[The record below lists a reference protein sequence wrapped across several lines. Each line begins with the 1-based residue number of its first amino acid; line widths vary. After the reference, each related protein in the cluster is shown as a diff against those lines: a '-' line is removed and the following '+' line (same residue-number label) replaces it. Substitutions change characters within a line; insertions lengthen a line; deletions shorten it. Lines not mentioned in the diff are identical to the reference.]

1 MKPSDIDVIILCGG
15 KGSRLQKVVSD
26 RPKPMA
32 KINESPFLEIL
43 IDYFSGFGFKRFIL
57 CTGYMSETIER
68 YYTDQR
74 DDLQIVI
81 SKEDK
86 PLGTGGAIKNAEK
99 NILSEHFIVANGDSF
114 CQVDLSEMLDLH
126 FQRQALM
133 TMALVESEAAN
144 DAGAVRMD
152 ESGHITDF
160 QEKIESEGKCY
171 INAGIYL
178 FQKNVLSGIKGGQK
192 CSLEYEVFPELITAD
207 CFGYISNQKLIDI
220 GTPQRLEK
228 ARKHFKKSRN
238 NRRELIY
245 DN

>member
-1 MKPSDIDVIILCGG
+1 MKPSDINVVILCGG
-15 KGSRLQKVVSD
+15 KGSRLQEVVND

-32 KINESPFLEIL
+32 QINERPFLEIL

-57 CTGYMSETIER
+57 CTGYMSEAVER

-74 DDLQIVI
+74 NDLQIVI

-86 PLGTGGAIKNAEK
+86 PLGTGGALKNAEK
-99 NILSEHFIVANGDSF
+99 YIQSDHFIVTNGDSY
-114 CQVDLSEMLDLH
+114 CHADLSEMLDFH
-126 FQRQALM
+126 FQKQALM
-133 TMALVESEAAN
+133 TMVLVESKAAN
-144 DAGAVRMD
+144 DAGTVRMD

-160 QEKIESEGKCY
+160 QEKIKSEGKCY

-178 FQKNVLSGIKGGQK
+178 FPKSVLSGIKGGQR
-192 CSLEYEVFPELITAD
+192 CSLEYDLFPKLITAD

-228 ARKHFKKSRN
+228 ARKHFEKSRTN
-238 NRRELIY
+238 CRELIN